1 MNTPLNTSSLEN
13 FLQKVKSADLTKQ
26 KEVKLDIDTAKSMSY
41 ALGTVLARLAGDYE
55 DLLSKNNNTN
65 DEVIQVNMD
74 GGGGWGN
81 R

>member
-1 MNTPLNTSSLEN
+1 MSTPLNTSSLEN

-26 KEVKLDIDTAKSMSY
+26 KEVKIDIDTAKAMSY
-41 ALGTVLARLAGDYE
+41 ALGIVLARLAGDYE
-55 DLLSKNNNTN
+55 GLISKNNNTS

-74 GGGGWGN
+74 GGGGWGK

>member
-1 MNTPLNTSSLEN
+1 MTTPLNTSSLEN